1 MILYDIELYYIILY
15 YLYIGEIQYHTNDS
29 SRGK

>member
-1 MILYDIELYYIILY
+1 MILYDIELYYIIY
-15 YLYIGEIQYHTNDS
+15 IYIGEIQYHTNDS